1 MANLQDR
8 MALARQH
15 YESAFGKKLK
25 NTEMAEYCKVSKAS
39 IGQWFNG
46 PTKEL
51 DGLNLSRAAEFLGVN
66 HKWLAGENQPMLA
79 KDDGQNDGTN
89 NVRIID
95 TNLRKIPVLDFV
107 QAGNWREVAY
117 DGSIPLS
124 YTYTDYPGSD
134 PEATFSVIVD
144 GLSMAPDFEPGDM
157 LIVDACR
164 VPQPGSYVI
173 AQNGDHKVTFKK
185 YRVTGYDEFG
195 REQFELVPIN
205 PDFPVLNSMQHK
217 ISIIG
222 VVVRHVRDFK

>member
-1 MANLQDR
+1 MTTLQER

-15 YESAFGKKLK
+15 YERTFGKKLK
-25 NTEMAEYCKVSKAS
+25 NIDMAEYCKVSKAS

-51 DGLNLSRAAEFLGVN
+51 DGINLTRAAEYLGVS
-66 HKWLAGENQPMLA
+66 HKWLAGENTPMTPQDGES
-79 KDDGQNDGTN
+79 KDGFN

-95 TNLRKIPVLDFV
+95 SKLIKIPVLDFV
-107 QAGNWREVAY
+107 QAGNWREVTY
-117 DGSIPLS
+117 DGSIPLN
-124 YTYTDYPGSD
+124 YTYTDYSGSD
-134 PEATFSVIVD
+134 AEAVFSVIVD

-157 LIVDACR
+157 LIVDASKA
-164 VPQPGSYVI
+164 PQPGSYVI

-195 REQFELVPIN
+195 REQFDLMPIN
-205 PDFPVLNSMQHK
+205 PDFPILSSTQHT